1 MYGITPPPAPHYRR
15 ISSDISLPSFTSA
28 SPPACA
34 CLWGGLQLRLA
45 NTSAITCRAAEA
57 QRRNSGELSDCRKKR
72 WWLAK
77 QPGQVIKLLLSVAK
91 IKSFFLPGN
100 DAASRNDFHSWDIP
114 ASVQRCSH
122 MRCGPET
129 VSSMSEERWKG
140 GHIYSSIR
148 SKQIVDMNILWSV
161 VYCILTSLTE
171 WMPQSKCRECVFT
184 GPGRGMQ
191 EWAAHSP
198 PFLPETLQSAST
210 STSQPGS
217 AVVVSYGR
225 DTALQ
230 CCSAACCTHSTYSR
244 SFSPWG
250 EMTRDDWLL
259 CITSA
264 DSPPAIL
271 HHCHPLKYHI
281 LLIFW
286 HFFRLYF
293 SGKIVAWLIAYGV
306 PHYWH
311 MVRGQRT
318 VPNELN
324 SCKGL
329 SIYYVSS
336 NNKAGSVGM
345 LTNAYLR
352 EQRFIKK
359 LMSYENQH

>member
-34 CLWGGLQLRLA
+34 CLGGGLQLRLA

-100 DAASRNDFHSWDIP
+100 DAASRNDFHSWYVLV
-114 ASVQRCSH
+114 SVQRCSH

-171 WMPQSKCRECVFT
+171 WMPQSKCRDCEST
-184 GPGRGMQ
+184 GSGRGMQ
-191 EWAAHSP
+191 EWAAHSL

-230 CCSAACCTHSTYSR
+230 CCSAAVLQCCMLHTFYIQQEF
-244 SFSPWG
+244 FSVR
-250 EMTRDDWLL
+250 RDDEGWL
-259 CITSA
+259 TA
-264 DSPPAIL
+264 L
-271 HHCHPLKYHI
+271 HHLCRQSTGDPSSLSSSQISHFVDFSALLK
-281 LLIFW
+281 
-286 HFFRLYF
+286 
-293 SGKIVAWLIAYGV
+293 AW
-306 PHYWH
+306 
-311 MVRGQRT
+311 
-318 VPNELN
+318 
-324 SCKGL
+324 
-329 SIYYVSS
+329 
-336 NNKAGSVGM
+336 
-345 LTNAYLR
+345 
-352 EQRFIKK
+352 F
-359 LMSYENQH
+359 